1 MNVMQLQAAKTE
13 IEHLIARKAVEER
26 EALTAHITEMA
37 AARGFSL
44 DELLGK
50 RRIGKMGKVS
60 KVAPKYR
67 NPDNHAEMWAGRGR
81 QPRWL
86 SPLIKRGAKLEKF
99 LIK

>member
-67 NPDNHAEMWAGRGR
+67 NHTYAASSGAFGRMARKG
-81 QPRWL
+81 L
-86 SPLIKRGAKLEKF
+86 VSLTI
-99 LIK
+99 